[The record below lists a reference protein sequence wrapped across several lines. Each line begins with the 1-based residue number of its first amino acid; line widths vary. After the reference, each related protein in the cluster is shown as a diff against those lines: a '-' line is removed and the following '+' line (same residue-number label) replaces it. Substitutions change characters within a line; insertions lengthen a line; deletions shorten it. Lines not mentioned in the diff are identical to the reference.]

1 MKAESETRWSA
12 KADAVRPIHENV
24 GDLVQLLDT
33 IGSGLNETTNTRS
46 EVMKLLSRILTFD
59 FFAALS
65 FWNILLTKIDRVQ
78 KRLQDPKMNF
88 HEAAQDIQAFQVY
101 FLAN

>member
-12 KADAVRPIHENV
+12 RADAVRPIHENV

-33 IGSGLNETTNTRS
+33 IGSDTDETTNTRS
-46 EVMKLLSRILTFD
+46 EVTQLLSRILTFD

-65 FWNILLTKIDRVQ
+65 SEETAYACMHMGHLPLNRSVTDDRVSHSASM
-78 KRLQDPKMNF
+78 PCMTP
-88 HEAAQDIQAFQVY
+88 Y
-101 FLAN
+101 